1 MRALT
6 LIFFAAI
13 LAGCNSSK
21 ETLPVAVKPRIDPV
35 PVELRIPCEP
45 PVTLPDRE
53 LSQNEVEKYWSGDR
67 GELSKCGARHA
78 AHAASVSY
86 RDAEISGRKQK

>member
-1 MRALT
+1 MRA
-6 LIFFAAI
+6 IAI
-13 LAGCNSSK
+13 LALAIFVAGCA
-21 ETLPVAVKPRIDPV
+21 TRPPIVVKPRIDPV

-53 LSQNEVEKYWSGDR
+53 LSQNETEKFWGEDR
-67 GELSKCGARHA
+67 GELSRCGARHA